1 MIILMGYYYKF
12 AILFNIHCNIE
23 LNMSMQQRQKS

>member
-1 MIILMGYYYKF
+1 MIILMGDCYKF

-23 LNMSMQQRQKS
+23 LNIFTQLRQKS